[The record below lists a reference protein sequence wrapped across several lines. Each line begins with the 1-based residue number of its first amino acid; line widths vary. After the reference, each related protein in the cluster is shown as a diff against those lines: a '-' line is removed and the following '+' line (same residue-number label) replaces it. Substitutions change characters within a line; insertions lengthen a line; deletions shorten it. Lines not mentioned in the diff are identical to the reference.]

1 METKDEYKT
10 CVYCNGTGRIMRLM
24 PMVIGRITT
33 MMPQYLPCTY
43 CCGKGKV
50 KK

>member
-1 METKDEYKT
+1 METKIEYKT
-10 CVYCNGTGRIMRLM
+10 CVYCSGTGHIMRLI
-24 PMVIGRITT
+24 PVIIGRITS

-43 CCGKGKV
+43 CNGTGKV